1 MNSDVPPDSVPWERF
16 QSLRRGLIAA
26 VAVAIAVS
34 VAAAGL
40 ALVAYSSRS
49 SPPPTPTTPAIPGVV
64 NLTSIQMTFFY
75 LNNSPP
81 IFGPNHQEGCANCPV
96 MMYGGELSMLWVRA
110 ATHGSNTTTIM
121 WLNISSPLP
130 FQALDCST
138 PPVSYGGWDGC
149 PFVTTFNAPEA
160 ESEGGLGDLGVPLV
174 FSIPASAPSSFTS
187 GFDVQVDVTVLALA
201 TTGVVP
207 M

>member
-1 MNSDVPPDSVPWERF
+1 MNSDVPPNSVPWERF

-26 VAVAIAVS
+26 VSVAIVVS

-49 SPPPTPTTPAIPGVV
+49 SPQPTSPAVPGVV

-81 IFGPNHQEGCANCPV
+81 IFGPIFQDGCANCPV
-96 MMYGGELSMLWVRA
+96 MMHGGQLSMLWVRA
-110 ATHGSNTTTIM
+110 PTHDSNTTTLE
-121 WLNISSPLP
+121 WLNISSPIP

-149 PFVTTFNAPEA
+149 PFVTTFDAPEL
-160 ESEGGLGDLGVPLV
+160 ESEGGLGELGIPLV
-174 FSIPASAPSSFTS
+174 FSVPSSAPSVFSY
-187 GFDVQVDVTVLALA
+187 GFQVQVDVTVLALP
-201 TTGVVP
+201 TTGLVP